1 MSQYRFL
8 TDHSIGGFYYQ
19 AGTTAFTTD
28 VIGGSLPLNWVPSGG
43 VDPLDA
49 PALAAFFAAGPQGPL
64 VASRTQFTGINVVPP
79 ITAWRPV
86 AGTQSPNRLYRLT
99 GLGANLPPALGIS

>member
-19 AGTTAFTTD
+19 AGTTAFTAD
-28 VIGGSLPLNWVPSGG
+28 VIGGSLPAGWVPSGG

-49 PALAAFFAAGPQGPL
+49 GALAAFYAAGPQGPL
-64 VASRTQFTGINVVPP
+64 VPSRTQFTGINVVPP
-79 ITAWRPV
+79 TTRWTPVIGTA
-86 AGTQSPNRLYRLT
+86 SPNRLYQLT
-99 GLGANLPPALGIS
+99 GLGAALAPKLGIS